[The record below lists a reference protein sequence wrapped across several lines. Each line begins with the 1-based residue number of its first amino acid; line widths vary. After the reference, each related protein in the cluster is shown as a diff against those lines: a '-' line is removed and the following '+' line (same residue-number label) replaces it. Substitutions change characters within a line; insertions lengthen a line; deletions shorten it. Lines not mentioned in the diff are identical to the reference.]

1 MLLLQAQQTGSGWS
15 MIIMLVLM
23 FAIIYFF
30 MIKPQRKRQKEIEQ
44 FRNNLKVGDK
54 IITASGIYGTVKDLN
69 LGGSY
74 MIIEISKGITVK
86 IDRNYVY
93 ADSSQAAMTQQET
106 KQIP

>member
-1 MLLLQAQQTGSGWS
+1 MLLLQAAAQGSGSGWP

-30 MIKPQRKRQKEIEQ
+30 MIKPQRKRQKEIET

-54 IITASGIYGTVKDLN
+54 IITASGVYGTIKDLN
-69 LGGSY
+69 LGETY
-74 MIIEISKGITVK
+74 MTIEISKGVLVK

-93 ADSSQAAMTQQET
+93 ADSTQASQTAQ
-106 KQIP
+106 